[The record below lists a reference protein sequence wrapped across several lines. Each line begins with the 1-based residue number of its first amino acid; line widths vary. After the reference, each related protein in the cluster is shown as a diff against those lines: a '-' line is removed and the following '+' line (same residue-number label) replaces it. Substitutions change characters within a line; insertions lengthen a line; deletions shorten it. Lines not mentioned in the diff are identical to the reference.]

1 MRLDGDGQTRIVPG
15 PSGRSLAVCEWG
27 APDGQPMFVLHGTPG
42 SRFLRHVEPA
52 GVYTDIGARVLTYD
66 RPGYGL
72 STRFKGRRVADAAAD
87 VAAIADAI
95 ELRQFGV
102 LGISGGA
109 PCALAVAAL
118 LPERVTR
125 CATVVG
131 TAPMKAPG
139 LDFFAGMDEEG
150 QVAWRRDEPA
160 LEARWVELFGDLDA
174 NAESPPRSWSD
185 EMSEAD
191 AIMLDEALRESVRQ
205 GSAGWVDDSLS
216 LLTDWGF
223 PLDKV
228 VAPTTLMQARGD
240 LGTPAAH
247 GEWLVSQLP
256 DAELVWVGGDH
267 FGPRAEPE
275 MALLRWV
282 CQAVP

>member
-1 MRLDGDGQTRIVPG
+1 MRLEDDGKTRIVTG
-15 PSGRSLAVCEWG
+15 PSGRRLATCEWG

-42 SRFLRHVEPA
+42 SRFFRHVEPA
-52 GVYTDIGARVLTYD
+52 RVYTDIGARVLTYD

-72 STRFKGRRVADAAAD
+72 STRFKGRRVADAAGD
-87 VAAIADAI
+87 VAAIADAMG
-95 ELRQFGV
+95 LQQFGV
-102 LGISGGA
+102 VGISGGA

-131 TAPMKAPG
+131 AAPMNAPG
-139 LDFFAGMDEEG
+139 LDFFAGMDEAE
-150 QVAWRRDEPA
+150 QVGWRRDEAA
-160 LEARWVELFGDLDA
+160 LEARWVELLGDLDA
-174 NAESPPRSWSD
+174 NAESPPRSWSE
-185 EMSEAD
+185 EMAED

-216 LLTDWGF
+216 LNTDWGF

-228 VAPTTLMQARGD
+228 VAPTRLMQARDD

-247 GEWLVSQLP
+247 GEWIVSQLP
-256 DAELVWVGGDH
+256 DAELVWVDGDH
-267 FGPRAEPE
+267 FGPRVEPE